1 MALAVLFFY
10 TVTAVDHGPYL
21 KQLTANQSY
30 IGYFPT
36 HAEALIYLADC
47 NKDPSIYL
55 PSLIT
60 FSEAYQL
67 EMAERKAKIASVTAK
82 NYEVIFGYCKPLHNK
97 PLTSLKV
104 ADLQAVIKKLSDKGI
119 GHATQKKST
128 ATIS

>member
-1 MALAVLFFY
+1 M
-10 TVTAVDHGPYL
+10 
-21 KQLTANQSY
+21 
-30 IGYFPT
+30 
-36 HAEALIYLADC
+36 ADC

-60 FSEAYQL
+60 FGEAYQL
-67 EMAERKAKIASVTAK
+67 EMAERKAKIASVTVK

-119 GHATQKKST
+119 GHATQKKVRQLYHNIYNYAVKYQIIPPT
-128 ATIS
+128 ADISRFVDVD